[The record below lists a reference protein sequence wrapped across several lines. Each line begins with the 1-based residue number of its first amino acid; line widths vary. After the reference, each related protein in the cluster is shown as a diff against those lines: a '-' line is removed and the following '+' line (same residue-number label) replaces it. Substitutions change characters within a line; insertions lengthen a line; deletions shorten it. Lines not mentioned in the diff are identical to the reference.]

1 MKQPPIAEDKVSTV
15 IQQEFDQASVRRAF
29 DRAADRYSQYA
40 VLQNEVCN
48 RLLEKLD
55 VVKINPEYILDAG
68 AGTGA
73 ALPDLFQRYKK
84 AQLVALDIS
93 ENMLAQS
100 ARHGRLLRTPHPFA
114 DNTFDLVFSSL
125 SLQWCNNLNAA
136 FLEARRVLKPGGLF
150 VFATF
155 GPDTLKELRTSWA
168 SVDEANHVNQ
178 FIDMHDIGD
187 ALLHD
192 RFAEPVMEAEIIT
205 VTYDT
210 VDEIMH
216 DLKAI
221 GANVTVKK
229 SPNNVGGLSG
239 KSVLKRVR
247 QSYEQFRK
255 NDVLPVS
262 YEIVYGHAWKPTLE
276 QDRNRDNNQ
285 QFVNFWRC
293 ISLCHDVLLFSYN
306 NKLHYSGTSPDEIT
320 LIETA
325 RDSGVCTLI
334 KKTNDSIALEFD
346 GGT

>member
-1 MKQPPIAEDKVSTV
+1 M
-15 IQQEFDQASVRRAF
+15 QQGFDQSRVRRAF

-73 ALPDLFQRYKK
+73 ALPDLFERYKK
-84 AQLVALDIS
+84 AQLVALDLS

-100 ARHGRLLRTPHPFA
+100 AQHGRLLRTPHLVCADIEKLPFA

-125 SLQWCNNLNAA
+125 SLQWCNDLNAA

-150 VFATF
+150 VFSTF

-168 SVDEANHVNQ
+168 SVDEASHVNQ

-221 GANVTVKK
+221 GANVTAKK
-229 SPNNVGGLSG
+229 SPNNAVGLSG

-255 NDVLPVS
+255 NKVLPVS
-262 YEIVYGHAWKPTLE
+262 YEVIYGHAWKPTLE
-276 QDRNRDNNQ
+276 QGRGRDNNQ
-285 QFVNFWRC
+285 QFVKFPR
-293 ISLCHDVLLFSYN
+293 
-306 NKLHYSGTSPDEIT
+306 
-320 LIETA
+320 
-325 RDSGVCTLI
+325 
-334 KKTNDSIALEFD
+334 
-346 GGT
+346 